1 MTVFERVERI
11 FEFVDRISS
20 TGLEIIDMKKGE
32 RQRERERER
41 ERKRKKEI
49 EKLRNKFNLPRLF
62 TVCPL

>member
-1 MTVFERVERI
+1 MTGIFERVERI

-41 ERKRKKEI
+41 KEEI
-49 EKLRNKFNLPRLF
+49 TSTTKNIKHTFVHSEEFLIL
-62 TVCPL
+62 